1 MNRANSKVRGL
12 LAILALVTLM
22 IGVPVVLVAIDAL
35 PDPSAFTWSR
45 LTSQDDGT
53 VALQVIA
60 GVCWIAWAVFTC
72 QLVASAVSQLRGIR
86 TPRLPGLAVPQ
97 LAADRLVAAAALLF
111 VAVPAVSAVLPQ
123 PRAPAAVAAP
133 LPDAP
138 QVAVDIESS
147 EAPRADDRVQALQSA
162 TERYTVKRGDSL
174 WKIAE
179 ERLGDGT
186 RYVEL
191 VALNEA
197 VLDGPP
203 DFLMP
208 GTVLKVPI
216 ATGSSDSSYVVQP
229 GDTLSEIAEDHLGD
243 ADAYPFIFR
252 ASRDTVQANGVRLSD
267 PDLILPGWDL
277 TIPGQPASAE
287 PQKPKHVQ
295 EPPLDQTTPRTDAP
309 TPPPPE
315 VADPAPEQAD
325 PESPEDETVPSWLLP
340 GLAGAGAL
348 LAGSLWLV
356 LRQHRRTQ
364 LRYRR
369 PGRII
374 APPPEELRAV
384 EKSVQVTG
392 SATAHQI
399 EELDAALRCLAPAT
413 RLISVRLSQKRIG
426 LTLAEPDALPPPWT
440 GEGVAWQILIDS
452 LTTPEPDALSPYP
465 MLVSVGQTDDGTL
478 VLLNLEE
485 LRTVALTGD
494 DERSA
499 ALARHVVAELVVNP
513 WASPVHVETLGVGEE
528 LAAINRDFVHIHDP
542 GDAAFLATLVA
553 DLGDASPTG
562 EPDEFHAAVVA
573 ADERAEGLARLA
585 GAIVGFPGRSGVA
598 LVTVGTEASAPY
610 VDINLSPVG
619 RLRIPSLDLDLAA
632 AGLTATEADACAALI
647 DLTTEAQVVPIPRP
661 ADDEGTVSDCGGAL
675 VDEFTEPRPK
685 EQPAGRSSLLPL
697 DTRVY
702 ADRGATTVE
711 DVEALAPNA
720 TDETAPV
727 VHAADPDLDEDLARW
742 DSPVPVAP
750 KVTLLGPITVRTLGD
765 AKATAHRRPYYIEFL
780 AYLALHPNGVTAEK
794 LAEDLCIRPQKARS
808 DLSLIRKWLG
818 QSRTGKPY
826 LPRAQQTHQD
836 GVPATYALDGVLC
849 DLDLFRRLRAR
860 GQSRGVEGMADL
872 IAALHLVSGEP
883 FTNLRK
889 DGWGWL
895 LEGDRLDHIMTAAIV
910 DVGHIVTTHALTVGD
925 LDLADFASTVALAA
939 SPYDEIATLDRV
951 AVDRAKGDVDG
962 ADARLRDGIFR
973 RSDDDYGPIQLPP
986 RTIEVAEGQR
996 SPQLAAH
1003 ELERLRSEVR
1013 RRRA

>member
-1 MNRANSKVRGL
+1 MNRANSRLRGL
-12 LAILALVTLM
+12 LATLALVGFVV
-22 IGVPVVLVAIDAL
+22 GVPVVLVVIDAL
-35 PDPSAFTWSR
+35 PDPSAFTWPR

-53 VALQVIA
+53 LALQVITA
-60 GVCWIAWAVFTC
+60 VCWVAWAVFTC
-72 QLVASAVSQLRGIR
+72 QLVASVVSQLRGIR
-86 TPRLPGLAVPQ
+86 TPLLPGLAVPQ

-123 PRAPAAVAAP
+123 PRAHAAVAAP

-138 QVAVDIESS
+138 QAAVDIESS
-147 EAPRADDRVQALQSA
+147 VAPRAGDRVQAVQPE

-197 VLDGPP
+197 VLDGRP

-216 ATGSSDSSYVVQP
+216 ATASSDSSYVVQP

-243 ADAYPFIFR
+243 ADAYPSIFR
-252 ASRDTVQANGVRLSD
+252 ASRDTVQANGARLSD
-267 PDLILPGWDL
+267 PDLILPGWKL
-277 TIPGQPASAE
+277 TIPGQPASVE

-295 EPPLDQTTPRTDAP
+295 EPPLDQTPPRTDAP

-325 PESPEDETVPSWLLP
+325 PDSPEDETVPSWLLP

-392 SATAHQI
+392 SATAHRI
-399 EELDAALRCLAPAT
+399 EELDAALRCLAPAP
-413 RLISVRLSQKRIG
+413 RLISVRLSQKRVG
-426 LTLAEPDALPPPWT
+426 LTLAEPAALPPPWT
-440 GEGVAWQILIDS
+440 GEGVAWQIPIDS

-465 MLVSVGQTDDGTL
+465 MLVSVGQTDVGTL

-553 DLGDASPTG
+553 DLGEASPAG
-562 EPDEFHAAVVA
+562 EPDEFHAAVIA
-573 ADERAEGLARLA
+573 ADESAEGLARLA
-585 GAIVGFPGRSGVA
+585 GAIVGFPGRSGVV

-610 VDINLSPVG
+610 IDINLSPVG

-632 AGLTATEADACAALI
+632 AGLTATEAEACAALI
-647 DLTTEAQVVPIPRP
+647 DLTAEAEVVPVPRP
-661 ADDEGTVSDCGGAL
+661 TDSGAVSDCAGAL
-675 VDEFTEPRPK
+675 VEELTEPRPEK
-685 EQPAGRSSLLPL
+685 QPAGSSSLLPL
-697 DTRVY
+697 EAHVY
-702 ADRGATTVE
+702 ADRAATTID
-711 DVEALAPNA
+711 DVETLAPNA
-720 TDETAPV
+720 AAEAAQAV
-727 VHAADPDLDEDLARW
+727 AAADPDLDEDVARW
-742 DSPVPVAP
+742 DSPMPVVP
-750 KVTLLGPITVRTLGD
+750 KVTLLGPVSARTLGD
-765 AKATAHRRPYYIEFL
+765 ATATAHRRPYYLEFL
-780 AYLALHPNGVTAEK
+780 AYLALHPHGVTADE
-794 LAEDLCIRPQKARS
+794 LAEDLCIRPHRART
-808 DLSLIRKWLG
+808 DLSIVRRWLG
-818 QSRTGKPY
+818 QSRSGKPF
-826 LPRAQQTHQD
+826 LPRAQQTHRD
-836 GVPATYALDGVLC
+836 GVGALYSLDGVLT

-860 GQSRGVEGMADL
+860 GQSRGDSGMEDL
-872 IAALHLVSGEP
+872 VSALHLVNGEP
-883 FTNLRK
+883 FTDLRK

-910 DVGHIVTTHALTVGD
+910 DVAHIVTTHALATSD
-925 LDLADFASTVALAA
+925 LQLADFASAVAIAA
-939 SPYDEIATLDRV
+939 SPYDEIATLDRSE
-951 AVDRAKGDVDG
+951 VDRAMGDADK
-962 ADARLRDGIFR
+962 ADARLRNGVHN
-973 RSDDDYGPIQLPP
+973 RSDDEYGPINLPP
-986 RTIEVAEGQR
+986 RTNVIEGKRQGAPRQTG
-996 SPQLAAH
+996 
-1003 ELERLRSEVR
+1003 
-1013 RRRA
+1013 